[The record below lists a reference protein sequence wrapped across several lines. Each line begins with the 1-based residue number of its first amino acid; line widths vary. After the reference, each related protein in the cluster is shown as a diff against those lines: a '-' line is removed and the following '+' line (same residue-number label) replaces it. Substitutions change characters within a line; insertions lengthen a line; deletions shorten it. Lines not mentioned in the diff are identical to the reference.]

1 MNQKHKELVRVERP
15 LLVQELG
22 LDPDLDPDP
31 DLELM

>member
-1 MNQKHKELVRVERP
+1 MNQKHKELVRVERSI
-15 LLVQELG
+15 LVQELG